1 MSVGT
6 TIPIVSAKGATS
18 GPADVDLAGFA
29 LQNTIGSIS
38 YFVYEIAKAS
48 SISPIRQ
55 WVGLYIAA
63 MPSKRSR
70 RFVSWT
76 EIGGDSASASGPF
89 EGFKR
94 IMRDGYQYV
103 ETSSQYDFAVYLN
116 KSYNFTSELQGKKLY
131 IDMELVSDPPYYY
144 TTAPLPVEM
153 VTIQNH
159 WLTDNV
165 TVYSAILNTPSNGKI
180 MLRLASPGS
189 PTAMSSLNFTVI
201 GSGLSGALKINGI
214 YVK

>member
-63 MPSKRSR
+63 MQA
-70 RFVSWT
+70 VGWT

-94 IMRDGYQYV
+94 IMRNGYQYV
-103 ETSSQYDFAVYLN
+103 ETLSQYDFAVNLN

-159 WLTDNV
+159 WLADNV

-180 MLRLASPGS
+180 RLLLASPGS